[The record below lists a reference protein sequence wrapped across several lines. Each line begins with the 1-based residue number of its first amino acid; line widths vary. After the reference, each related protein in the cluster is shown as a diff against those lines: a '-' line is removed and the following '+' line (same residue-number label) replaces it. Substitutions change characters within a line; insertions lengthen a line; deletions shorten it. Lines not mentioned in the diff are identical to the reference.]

1 MTNYHKISSGPEQNN
16 KKHIL
21 LQSPRSKCWEGH
33 TPPNAPGKNLLDF
46 FQLLVGF
53 LALWPHDF
61 TVCLPLHMAF
71 SSVSGSL
78 SLLGKL
84 SLDLETPQI
93 IQDHLFIS
101 RPLGTKLKYT
111 LQFFFKL
118 SLYSQVAI
126 FWRPPFNLLP

>member
-1 MTNYHKISSGPEQNN
+1 MGLNKITKTYSLA
-16 KKHIL
+16 K
-21 LQSPRSKCWEGH
+21 SKIKVLEGH
-33 TPPNAPGKNLLDF
+33 APPNAPGKNLPDF

-101 RPLGTKLKYT
+101 RPLGTKLKYI
-111 LQFFFKL
+111 LQFFFFKL